1 MQEAIDELH
10 FHPRWFE
17 TGFLPDAFFA
27 RQLAHFRSGEDEE
40 GWQYLEHHR
49 YYAFKTILA
58 SHDNLSS
65 EQLEQYL
72 ALCHLDEDQSMA
84 DAALMELLEWH
95 GLTSE
100 QYVYLTQ
107 HEAFAFAAAQKIIWR
122 NRMRASLLLDSS
134 SMALLDEILE
144 KQDPTFERELVET
157 VSLSTEQLEVLAEK
171 GISHAV
177 RNIARNKLSGV
188 NKNWS

>member
-27 RQLAHFRSGEDEE
+27 RQLAHFRSGDDS
-40 GWQYLEHHR
+40 GWQCLEHHR
-49 YYAFKTILA
+49 YAAFKTVLA
-58 SHDNLSS
+58 SHDDFNQ
-65 EQLEQYL
+65 EQLEQYI
-72 ALCHLDEDQSMA
+72 ALCLLDEDQSMA
-84 DAALMELLEWH
+84 DAALIDLLRWR

-100 QYVYLTQ
+100 QYAYLAQ
-107 HEAFAFAAAQKIIWR
+107 HEAFSFAAAQKIIWR
-122 NRMRASLLLDSS
+122 IRMRASLLLDSR

-171 GISHAV
+171 GISRAV

-188 NKNWS
+188 NRNWS